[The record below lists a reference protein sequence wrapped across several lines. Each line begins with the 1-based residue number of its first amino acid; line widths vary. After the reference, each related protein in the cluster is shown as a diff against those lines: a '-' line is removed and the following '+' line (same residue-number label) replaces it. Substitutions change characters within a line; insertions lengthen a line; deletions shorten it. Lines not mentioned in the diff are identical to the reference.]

1 MDKHRALGES
11 NVAGIAA
18 LAKGFELLQR
28 IGMAHI
34 EQHERE
40 LLRYALVQL
49 SPLRGVTFFGADP
62 DHPGFAHRAGVLAFA
77 VAGVPHNRVAQLLA
91 QDWGIGVRNGCFCA
105 HILLKQSLGYGKAL
119 RKGLDRV
126 VRRMP
131 TASRKM
137 LPGLVRASLGLEST
151 RADVD
156 RLALA
161 LGAIAQQG
169 RRASWHHRALAA
181 LHLGAPRFP
190 QTPMNDT
197 LKAYYQSAVA
207 EVYAWAEPHPD
218 QAGHELERGV
228 HAALRRYSNVHR
240 GQGQHSQVST
250 ELFDQAREIVLRHL
264 RLDAQEYTLVFAN
277 PLRVGQLTRQLP
289 PGSWHLCAS
298 QELGLATG
306 VDAIAIQTA
315 AFARLRPIQPGGG
328 TVSLVSEDFVV
339 WAEGSDV
346 QEGGT
351 PPVIG
356 AIALAKALL
365 VAAAVAAPAAR
376 KWQAPMDMAALF
388 ADRLND
394 AQGQPL
400 QGEALRAALA
410 RQWVGTGEMVPTSQG
425 AMDYIQFDNGA
436 STPTLAPIWDVVTR
450 VVRQPQCVQAQV
462 VEHARAAAAAFFNA
476 PLQDWEHIFVANTT
490 EAINLASWDFAQQAG
505 EAKARDGC
513 DTVVVNT
520 ILEHNSNELPWRAL
534 PGMELLRLQ
543 ADPAGF
549 VHLDALESLLLAY
562 NTQRRHGARRIRLVA
577 VSGASNVLGSMN
589 DLGAIGAL
597 AHRYGAQFLVDGA
610 QLTAHRQVNL
620 ARDAID
626 YYAYSGH
633 KMYAPFGAG
642 GLIRRRGCPS
652 RRALDSGRT

>member
-1 MDKHRALGES
+1 MDKYRKLGDT

-40 LLRYALVQL
+40 LLRYALDQL
-49 SPLRGVTFFGADP
+49 KPLKGVTLFGAYP
-62 DHPGFAHRAGVLAFA
+62 GHPGFERRAGVLAFS

-105 HILLKQSLGYGKAL
+105 HMLLKQLLGYGKGV
-119 RKGLDRV
+119 RKVLDRIV
-126 VRRMP
+126 GRMP
-131 TASRKM
+131 IASRPM
-137 LPGLVRASLGLEST
+137 LPGLVRASFGLANT

-156 RLALA
+156 RLVWA

-169 RRASWHHRALAA
+169 RRAAWHHRALAA
-181 LHLGAPRFP
+181 VHLAAPRLP
-190 QTPMNDT
+190 QAPIDCAM
-197 LKAYYQSAVA
+197 KAYYQAAVA
-207 EVYAWAEPHPD
+207 DVYAWVEPHPD
-218 QAGHELERGV
+218 QAAQELERGV

-264 RLDAQEYTLVFAN
+264 RLDARDYTLVFAN
-277 PLRVGQLTRQLP
+277 PLRVEQLTRQLP
-289 PGSWHLCAS
+289 PGSWLVCAS
-298 QELGLATG
+298 KELGLATA

-315 AFARLRPIQPGGG
+315 VFSRLKPIQPGGG

-339 WAEGSDV
+339 WAAGPDV

-351 PPVIG
+351 PPILG

-365 VAAAVAAPAAR
+365 VATAVAAPADQ
-376 KWQAPMDMAALF
+376 KWHAPLDVEALF

-400 QGEALRAALA
+400 RGEVLRAALA
-410 RQWVGTGEMVPTSQG
+410 RQWVGIGEMVPTSQG
-425 AMDYIQFDNGA
+425 TMDYIQFDNGA
-436 STPTLAPIWDVVTR
+436 STPALAPIWDVVTR
-450 VVRQPQCVQAQV
+450 VVRQPPCVQAHV

-476 PLQDWEHIFVANTT
+476 PLHDWEHIFVANTT

-505 EAKARDGC
+505 DAKACDGC

-534 PGMELLRLQ
+534 PGVELLRLQ
-543 ADPAGF
+543 TDLAGF
-549 VHLDALESLLLAY
+549 VQLDALESLLCAY
-562 NTQRRHGARRIRLVA
+562 NTQQRHGARRIRLVA

-589 DLGAIGAL
+589 DLAAISAL
-597 AHRYGAQFLVDGA
+597 AHRHGAQCLVDGA
-610 QLTAHRQVNL
+610 QLTAHRAVNL
-620 ARDAID
+620 ARDGID

-642 GLIRRRGCPS
+642 GLIRKRGLAS
-652 RRALDSGRT
+652 LVQNEKGL

>member
-28 IGMAHI
+28 IGMAHM

-40 LLRYALVQL
+40 LLRYALDQL
-49 SPLRGVTFFGADP
+49 KPLKGVTLFGADP
-62 DHPGFAHRAGVLAFA
+62 GHPGFGHRAGVLAFA

-105 HILLKQSLGYGKAL
+105 HILLKQLLGYGKAL

-137 LPGLVRASLGLEST
+137 LPGLVRASLGLENT

-156 RLALA
+156 RLVLA

-169 RRASWHHRALAA
+169 RRASWHHRVLAA
-181 LHLGAPRFP
+181 LHLAAPRLP
-190 QTPMNDT
+190 PARAM
-197 LKAYYQSAVA
+197 KAYYQDVVA
-207 EVYAWAEPHPD
+207 EVYAWAAPHPD
-218 QAGHELERGV
+218 QAAHELERGV

-250 ELFDQAREIVLRHL
+250 ELFDQAREIVLQHL
-264 RLDAQEYTLVFAN
+264 RLDARDYTLVFAN
-277 PLRVGQLTRQLP
+277 PLRVEQLTRQLP
-289 PGSWHLCAS
+289 PGSWHTCVS
-298 QELGLATG
+298 KELGLATG
-306 VDAIAIQTA
+306 LDAIAIQTVVLS
-315 AFARLRPIQPGGG
+315 RLKPIQPGGG

-339 WAEGSDV
+339 WAEGPDV

-365 VAAAVAAPAAR
+365 VAAAAVAAPAAQ
-376 KWQAPMDMAALF
+376 KWQAPVDMAALF

-400 QGEALRAALA
+400 QGEALRTALA

-425 AMDYIQFDNGA
+425 AMAYIQFDNGA
-436 STPTLAPIWDVVTR
+436 STPALAPIWDVVTR
-450 VVRQPQCVQAQV
+450 VVRQPPCVQAQV

-476 PLQDWEHIFVANTT
+476 PLHDWEHIFVANTT

-505 EAKARDGC
+505 DAKARDGC

-534 PGMELLRLQ
+534 PGVELLRLQ
-543 ADPAGF
+543 TDPAGF
-549 VHLDALESLLLAY
+549 VHLDALESLLCAY
-562 NTQRRHGARRIRLVA
+562 NTQQRHGARRIRLVA

-589 DLGAIGAL
+589 DLGAISAM
-597 AHRYGAQFLVDGA
+597 AHRHGARFLVDGA
-610 QLTAHRQVNL
+610 QLTAHREVNL
-620 ARDAID
+620 ARDGID

-642 GLIRRRGCPS
+642 GLIRKRGLASLVQNEKC
-652 RRALDSGRT
+652 L